1 MSGRRRAARSAT
13 DIRFW
18 EGFVLTIVFRDMS
31 AGKRE
36 VGEEREGRESR
47 FVVTWFA
54 AEISVGRVS
63 FEGIDTFWADDP
75 GCEKWQMR

>member
-1 MSGRRRAARSAT
+1 
-13 DIRFW
+13 
-18 EGFVLTIVFRDMS
+18 MS